1 MGNNEPEFL
10 KDALKF
16 GINLGLDRINA
27 LLNELGNPQKDIKA
41 IHIAG
46 TNGKGSTV
54 AFLSSILAQSGL
66 KVGIYTSPFLERF
79 NERMRILDGKKNLDR
94 FIEDDSTGE
103 IPNSELKTYSDMVQL
118 TADKLVK
125 EGMEPPTEF
134 ELVTAIAFLW
144 YRKENVDVVVLET
157 GLGGRL
163 DSTNVIDNP
172 LCTLITAMGMDH
184 SDRLGSTI
192 GEITGEKAG
201 IIKASCP
208 ALFLDPSVTLLL
220 NSEEQKE
227 VREVLI
233 NRAEE
238 LDAPYKFVCPDMNQK
253 VTYDSNKMMTF
264 TYDKNTYCTTLLGKH
279 QIQNCAMAIECARLL
294 KISEEDIREG
304 VSKARWKSRAEVL
317 STKPLILMDGG
328 HNPQGILSLGKV
340 IEGLGLNKD
349 SGKVNILIGAMKDK
363 DMDRMLEIFKGIVGN
378 VEFFYVTRVNN
389 PRTFEPDELYNKI
402 KFVYNRNDL
411 MEDSTFEDAKEAA
424 KAAIKESFISGTPL
438 IILGS
443 LYLAGEI
450 RGYARELISEA
461 AGENI
466 DV

>member
-27 LLNELGNPQKDIKA
+27 LLNELNNPQKDIKA

-79 NERMRILDGKKNLDR
+79 NERMRILDGKSDLDA
-94 FIEDDSTGE
+94 FINDDSIGE
-103 IPNSELKTYSDMVQL
+103 ISNEDLNLYSSMVQKA
-118 TADKLVK
+118 ADKLIR

-134 ELVTAIAFLW
+134 ELVTAISFLW
-144 YRKENVDVVVLET
+144 YQKENVDVVVLET

-172 LCTLITAMGMDH
+172 LCTIITAMGMDH
-184 SDRLGSTI
+184 SDRLGDTI
-192 GEITGEKAG
+192 GKITGEKAG
-201 IIKASCP
+201 IIKKNCP
-208 ALFLDPSVTLLL
+208 SLFLDPSVTLLL
-220 NSEEQKE
+220 NEVEQNE
-227 VREVLI
+227 VRDVLI

-238 LDAPYKFVCPDMNQK
+238 LNSPYSFVCPDMNQK
-253 VTYDSNKMMTF
+253 VVYDENKMMSF
-264 TYDKNTYCTTLLGKH
+264 VYDDKTYKTTLLGEH
-279 QIQNCAMAIECARLL
+279 QIQNASLSIECAKLL
-294 KISEEDIREG
+294 NISDEDISEGIR
-304 VSKARWKSRAEVL
+304 KARWKARAEVL
-317 STKPLILMDGG
+317 STNPVVIMDGG

-340 IEGLGLNKD
+340 LEGLDLI
-349 SGKVNILIGAMKDK
+349 SGDKKVNILIGAMKDK
-363 DMDRMLEIFKGIVGN
+363 DMDSMLDIFSSIVRN
-378 VEFFYVTRVNN
+378 VQFFFVTRVNN
-389 PRTFEPDELYNKI
+389 ARSFEANELYNKI

-411 MEDSTFEDAKEAA
+411 MGDRVFEDANTASLEALEQTFED
-424 KAAIKESFISGTPL
+424 GTPL

-450 RGYARELISEA
+450 RGTICRYINDRQ
-461 AGENI
+461 GR
-466 DV
+466 

>member
-1 MGNNEPEFL
+1 MSSNEPEFL

-27 LLNELGNPQKDIKA
+27 LLNELGNPHKDLKA

-79 NERMRILDGKKNLDR
+79 NERMRILDGREDLDR
-94 FIEDDSTGE
+94 FILDDSVGE
-103 IPNSELKTYSDMVQL
+103 IPDDELSLYSKEVQN
-118 TADKLVK
+118 ASDKLVS

-134 ELVTAIAFLW
+134 ELVTAIAFCW
-144 YRKENVDVVVLET
+144 YKKENVDVVVLET

-172 LCTLITAMGMDH
+172 LCTMITAMGMDH
-184 SDRLGSTI
+184 SERLGDTI
-192 GEITGEKAG
+192 GKITFEKAG
-201 IIKASCP
+201 IIKKNCP
-208 ALFLDPSVTLLL
+208 SIFLDPSITLLL
-220 NSEEQKE
+220 NEEEQQE
-227 VREVLI
+227 VRDTLVG
-233 NRAEE
+233 RAEE
-238 LDAPYKFVCPDMNQK
+238 LHSPYKFVCPDMTQAVSYGK
-253 VTYDSNKMMTF
+253 NKMMTF
-264 TYDKNTYCTTLLGKH
+264 TYEGQEYTTTLLGEH
-279 QIQNCAMAIECARLL
+279 QIQNASMAIECAKVLN
-294 KISEEDIREG
+294 ISEENIITG
-304 VSKARWKSRAEVL
+304 ISKARWKARAEVL
-317 STKPLILMDGG
+317 SIDPLILMDGG

-340 IEGLGLNKD
+340 LEGLELTKN
-349 SGKVNILIGAMKDK
+349 SSKVNILIGAMRDK
-363 DMDRMLEIFKGIVGN
+363 DMDQMLKIFRRIVKN
-378 VEFFYVTRVNN
+378 VQFFYVTRVNN
-389 PRTFEPDELYNKI
+389 PRTFEPSELYNKI
-402 KFVYNRNDL
+402 KFVYNRDDL
-411 MEDSTFEDAKEAA
+411 LEDKIYEDAKEATRI
-424 KAAIKESFISGTPL
+424 AIAESVESKTPL

-450 RGYARELISEA
+450 RGTVKELLEEK